1 MRRLLAVAAIVVSA
15 LAMTAC
21 ANPPGVDGNLVND
34 WSAMAAPQ
42 GSAPVV
48 GGCYALNAAD
58 MTGNPPVD
66 CHEPHFIE
74 VVHVGTFTGTDAA
87 RVTAPPLG
95 SPSELKAY
103 AACTS
108 AAKAYLGA
116 DWHAGLVALS
126 IVLPDENGW
135 KGGARWYRCDVST
148 ISSIE
153 DGTPSTAVSS
163 LKGKLATSKVNM
175 LACVDWD
182 DEKTYISNFRT
193 ASCTAKHAGEYAGA
207 AVSSA
212 STPYPSSDKA
222 YERLA
227 DSGCE
232 AQVAA
237 FLGLSGTRITN
248 YSVGW
253 AYTYTSKTQWKMG
266 NHAIRCYAAAY
277 THNKYFTQSVK
288 GIGNRTPKG

>member
-1 MRRLLAVAAIVVSA
+1 
-15 LAMTAC
+15 
-21 ANPPGVDGNLVND
+21 
-34 WSAMAAPQ
+34 MARA
-42 GSAPVV
+42 
-48 GGCYALNAAD
+48 
-58 MTGNPPVD
+58 
-66 CHEPHFIE
+66 
-74 VVHVGTFTGTDAA
+74 GTDA
-87 RVTAPPLG
+87 
-95 SPSELKAY
+95 
-103 AACTS
+103 TS
-108 AAKAYLGA
+108 
-116 DWHAGLVALS
+116 VP
-126 IVLPDENGW
+126 V
-135 KGGARWYRCDVST
+135 
-148 ISSIE
+148 SSIE

-253 AYTYTSKTQWKMG
+253 AYTYIVEDAAGRWATTRSAAMPPRTRTTSTSPS
-266 NHAIRCYAAAY
+266 
-277 THNKYFTQSVK
+277 SVK